1 MGDPHSPHRA
11 MSEQRIKR
19 IGELTEQGLDS
30 GVIGERLGMRRG
42 SVYLIQIKHGF
53 REVKSPRKGRR

>member
-53 REVKSPRKGRR
+53 RR